1 MTNVPP
7 TPSGL
12 RGAVDLSSLVD
23 RAQRPTQPGGAPAGA
38 QGAAA
43 TAPAAPQGG
52 APAAGAGPEGDL
64 TVPSLV
70 IDITD
75 QTFQDVLQLSS
86 VVPVIVDIWAE
97 WCGPCKQLSPILEQL
112 TAEYDGRVVL
122 AKVDA
127 DTNPQ
132 LVQAFQ
138 AQSIPTVAAVIG
150 GRPLGLFVG
159 ALPEAQVRD
168 VFEQVVAAAEQN
180 GVTGRVTVDGAAS
193 AEPQGE
199 PEPEPLPPH
208 HQAAYDAIE
217 RGDYAAAVQEYK
229 TAIAQDPNDQ
239 MAVAGL
245 AQVSLLDRLN
255 GRTADELRSAA
266 AAAPQDVEAQ
276 MAVADLDVSGG
287 HVEDA
292 FGRLLDLVP
301 TVFGAEREAL
311 RVRLVEY
318 FELIGVDDPRVV
330 AARRRLASA
339 LY

>member
-1 MTNVPP
+1 MSNIPP

-23 RAQRPTQPGGAPAGA
+23 RAQRPPQPSGAPAQAGSAGGVVPGTEADAVNGA
-38 QGAAA
+38 
-43 TAPAAPQGG
+43 
-52 APAAGAGPEGDL
+52 DL

-70 IDITD
+70 IDVTD
-75 QTFQDVLQLSS
+75 ATFQDVLQLST

-168 VFEQVVAAAEQN
+168 VYEQVLQAAEQN
-180 GVTGRVTVDGAAS
+180 GVTGRVTVDGAAAPTD
-193 AEPQGE
+193 AEQGE

-217 RGDYAAAVQEYK
+217 RGDYATAIEEYK
-229 TAIAQDPNDQ
+229 TAILQDPHDQ

-255 GRTADELRSAA
+255 GRTADEIRAA
-266 AAAPQDVEAQ
+266 AAAGPQDVQAQ
-276 MAVADLDVSGG
+276 LAVADLDISGG
-287 HVEDA
+287 HVDDA

-301 TVFGAEREAL
+301 TVFGEDREAL

-318 FELIGVDDPRVV
+318 FELIGSEDPRVV
-330 AARRRLASA
+330 AARRRLANA